1 MFPDS
6 YLYWQLES
14 QNAILMTSAKSPIL
28 FLLLCLFAV
37 ECFAQQTVSDKVA
50 SLSHAERSKI
60 KQPLYEF
67 LHTWN
72 TAASELIPAEKA
84 LRSKRKD
91 NKRKGKDPLTG
102 TKKLQET
109 YDELFALD
117 GTERSFIAETFALP
131 MEKELEAKDIA
142 LDASDIYA
150 AQYVIK
156 FTLGVPKFNH
166 GKLDIND
173 NEQMKRELTLLIE
186 TFPDN
191 DAHNQ
196 EIDGHIIDIFRE
208 EAQSFYNAFV
218 AENKAEYLKGQGKK
232 NGESYVTGSTTM
244 NCGEKYEYL
253 KKKGIMH

>member
-1 MFPDS
+1 
-6 YLYWQLES
+6 
-14 QNAILMTSAKSPIL
+14 MTSAKSPIL
-28 FLLLCLFAV
+28 FLLLCLFAFQ
-37 ECFAQQTVSDKVA
+37 CFAQQTVADKVA
-50 SLSHAERSKI
+50 TLSHAERSKI

-72 TAASELIPAEKA
+72 TAASELIPAEKE
-84 LRSKRKD
+84 LKSKKKD
-91 NKRKGKDPLTG
+91 NKRKGKDSLAG

-109 YDELFALD
+109 YDDLFVLD

-131 MEKELEAKDIA
+131 MEKELEAKGIA

-173 NEQMKRELTLLIE
+173 N
-186 TFPDN
+186 
-191 DAHNQ
+191 
-196 EIDGHIIDIFRE
+196 GHIIDIFRE

-218 AENKAEYLKGQGKK
+218 AVNKAQYLKDQGKK